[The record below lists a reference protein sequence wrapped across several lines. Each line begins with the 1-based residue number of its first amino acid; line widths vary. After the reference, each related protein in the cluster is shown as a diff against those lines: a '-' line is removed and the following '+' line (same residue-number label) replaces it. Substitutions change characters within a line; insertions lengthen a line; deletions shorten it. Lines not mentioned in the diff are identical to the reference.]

1 MLSAS
6 AFGSADN
13 IYVTALIIP
22 YITKTLSNIYF
33 FSIHKLNDL
42 GDWSNLISSLSR
54 TMNSE
59 FFRKTNFA
67 LK

>member
-6 AFGSADN
+6 AFGLADN
-13 IYVTALIIP
+13 TYLAALIIP
-22 YITKTLSNIYF
+22 DITKSLSNIYF
-33 FSIHKLNDL
+33 FSIHKPNDL
-42 GDWSNLISSLSR
+42 GDSSNLISSLSR

-59 FFRKTNFA
+59 FSRKTNFA

>member
-42 GDWSNLISSLSR
+42 GDSSNLISSLSR

-59 FFRKTNFA
+59 FSRKTNFA